1 MRPKKTQASFS
12 QRGAQVMVEDEVSP
26 KEVKAVLDE
35 LTAELRKLFKGSRI
49 KQACARAKEEHRC

>member
-1 MRPKKTQASFS
+1 
-12 QRGAQVMVEDEVSP
+12 MVEDDVNP

-49 KQACARAKEEHRC
+49 KQECARIKEEHQ